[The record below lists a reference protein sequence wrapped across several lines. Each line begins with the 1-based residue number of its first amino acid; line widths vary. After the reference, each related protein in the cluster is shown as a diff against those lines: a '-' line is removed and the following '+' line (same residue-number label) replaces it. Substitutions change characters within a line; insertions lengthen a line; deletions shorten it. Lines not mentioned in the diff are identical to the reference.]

1 MELSTFIMLALGLG
15 LLHALDIDHLLA
27 VSGISGL
34 HPADW
39 RRSAGFSLRWALGH
53 GSSVLFLGSLVF
65 VFGMAV
71 PRAFSHYAE
80 MLVGMML
87 FIIGSMLLLDWWKQ
101 TRGNAKTINQAGF
114 TWSGRQQ
121 EPYNIL
127 HQHRRGT
134 VVVGLIHGTAGTAPL
149 LLLMPLADNA
159 TPLTGMLFLLLFSVG
174 VLLSMLLFGSILGK
188 FFGKLLYHHQ
198 QGLQHVR
205 LLLSILTIS
214 LGLSLLVIH

>member
-1 MELSTFIMLALGLG
+1 MELSTFIFFALGLG

-71 PRAFSHYAE
+71 PTAFSHYAE
-80 MLVGMML
+80 LLVGGML
-87 FIIGSMLLLDWWKQ
+87 LLIGGMLLLDWWKQ
-101 TRGNAKTINQAGF
+101 TRHDGANVHDTRRGEHD
-114 TWSGRQQ
+114 RLQ
-121 EPYNIL
+121 ETYNIL
-127 HQHRRGT
+127 HQHRQGT

-149 LLLMPLADNA
+149 LLLMSANDNA
-159 TPLTGMLFLLLFSVG
+159 APLTGMLFLLIFSAG
-174 VLLSMLLFGSILGK
+174 VILSMLIFGSLLGK
-188 FFGKLLYHHQ
+188 FFGKLLCQHR
-198 QGLQHVR
+198 QGLQNIR
-205 LLLSILTIS
+205 LLLSVITIS
-214 LGLSLLVIH
+214 LALALLVSY